1 MGIYTDAVQKLYVA
15 YFSRPADAAGLTYWE
30 NVVTA
35 ANGDTSAV
43 SAAFAASQEYTD
55 TFAGQ
60 SQYQVINTIY
70 LNLFGRAA
78 EPAAL
83 AFWGQGLINGSFS
96 VDEAVTTIAGAAQGT
111 DMTSYNNKVTAATAF
126 TTALDTS
133 DEILGYSGTAANN
146 AAKSFIAGVTTDA
159 SLTSATTPAALN
171 AAVTTVVSAGQN
183 ASGQVFNLTDGP
195 DAIVG
200 TNGNDIINAT
210 IENMGGFDTIDGGAG
225 TDTLSVLTE
234 GVLAAG
240 AFSGVGV
247 SVKNIETLSIRNTAA
262 VDGTTTISASTA
274 LNAADTGAFKT
285 VNVNM
290 AGTTPGA
297 VNVAGGASTTTVNTV
312 GGSTVAVSGANVN
325 TVGITS
331 STGAATITADKLT
344 TLNLGTQASDV
355 TVTAAAATRA
365 LTVNVNGVMVPAD
378 GATAATGTKV
388 TDATATSVIVNGN
401 GTASSINLAA
411 AAATA
416 LTVNSVAAVTLNGS
430 AAEATTLTITG
441 AGKTTIGTMTAGKLA
456 TVDASAATGEV
467 AMGSLGSSIV
477 TVKGGA
483 GKDTVG
489 ISAATK
495 VTVDTGAGNDTVTLN
510 SVLAAG
516 STINLGAGS
525 DKLVKGTGSIAAS
538 TTTAAT
544 TIDGGEG
551 VDTVAAGLITAGNA
565 TLFKNFEVL
574 GLDASQLDI
583 ALVTGTTFTALE
595 LLTTG
600 GTYGNVT
607 TAQALAVNT
616 TTTAPVTGTTTL
628 NFVNVAGAAD
638 SYTVAFGGNSTAT
651 AAAAGNPMI
660 AAGTVSLA
668 GIETIN
674 VISNA
679 ATGFTNNS
687 ITLAGTAAQ
696 TVTVTGSQALDLD
709 FAANF
714 GSVTGKGVTAIDG
727 SAATGSLDIN
737 TANVKAASTGL
748 TVTGGT
754 ANDIITIGNVA
765 TVNAG
770 AGDDTIVVARTVV
783 PASGDNAATTV
794 SYSSILTGGAGKDT
808 FNVSGVTG
816 TSSVDLGAGPVVQKN
831 MTTITDFTAG
841 DSLVFSSSTTF
852 ARTAINVST
861 VSTLDEALNLAAA
874 GNNAG
879 ITWFTYG
886 TDTYVVED
894 NGAGANFD
902 VAADIVVK
910 LTGVIDLST
919 IGAAVT
925 GNTITL

>member
-60 SQYQVINTIY
+60 SQYQIINTIY

-83 AFWGQGLINGSFS
+83 AFWGQGLINGSFT
-96 VDEAVTTIAGAAQGT
+96 VDEAVTTIAGAAQTT
-111 DMTSYNNKVTAATAF
+111 DLTAYNNKVTAATAF

-159 SLTSATTPAALN
+159 SLTAATAPAALN

-183 ASGQVFNLTDGP
+183 ASGQVFNLTEGP

-210 IENMGGFDTIDGGAG
+210 IDNMGGFDTIDGGAG
-225 TDTLSVLTE
+225 TDTLSVLADAA
-234 GVLAAG
+234 LAAG

-247 SVKNIETLSIRNTAA
+247 SVKNIETLSVRNIAA
-262 VDGTTTISASTA
+262 TS
-274 LNAADTGAFKT
+274 LNAADTGMFKT
-285 VNVNM
+285 VSINTVG
-290 AGTTPGA
+290 AGNA
-297 VNVAGGASTTTVNTV
+297 VSVIGGASTTTVNTT
-312 GGSTVAVSGANVN
+312 GGSTVTISGANVN
-325 TVGITS
+325 AASVTS
-331 STGAATITADKLT
+331 STGTATLNTDKLAV
-344 TLNLGTQASDV
+344 LNLATQTGDV
-355 TVTAAAATRA
+355 IVNAAAGTRA
-365 LTVNVNGVMVPAD
+365 LTVNANGLGVAGTPAVPAVPPNASVPGD
-378 GATAATGTKV
+378 TGTPAVDAVPARGTNV

-401 GTASSINLAA
+401 GAASSINLAA

-416 LTVNSVAAVTLNGS
+416 LTVNSVAAVNLTGS
-430 AAEATTLTITG
+430 AAAATTLTITG
-441 AGKTTIGTMTAGKLA
+441 AGKTTIGSMTAGKLA
-456 TVDASAATGEV
+456 TVDASAATGDV
-467 AMGSLGSSIV
+467 AMGNLGATV
-477 TVKGGA
+477 LTVKGGA
-483 GKDTVG
+483 GKDSVG
-489 ISAATK
+489 ISATTK

-510 SVLAAG
+510 SALAAG

-544 TIDGGEG
+544 SIDGGEG
-551 VDTVAAGLITAGNA
+551 VDTIAAGLITAGNA

-574 GLDASQLDI
+574 GLDASTLDI
-583 ALVTGTTFTALE
+583 SLVTGTTFTALE
-595 LLTTG
+595 VLAGG
-600 GTYGNVT
+600 GTYSNVT
-607 TAQALAVNT
+607 TAQALAVNST
-616 TTTAPVTGTTTL
+616 GVTGTTTL
-628 NFVNVAGAAD
+628 GFTNVAGAAD

-651 AAAAGNPMI
+651 AAAAGNPAI

-674 VISNA
+674 IISNA

-696 TVTVTGSQALDLD
+696 TVTVTGNQSLDLD

-737 TANVKAASTGL
+737 TANVVAATTGL

-754 ANDIITIGNVA
+754 AADIISIGNVA

-770 AGDDTIVVARTVV
+770 AGNDVITVA
-783 PASGDNAATTV
+783 GKF
-794 SYSSILTGGAGKDT
+794 SSTLTGGAGNDS
-808 FNVSGVTG
+808 FNVSAVTG
-816 TSSVDLGAGPVVQKN
+816 TSTVDLGAGPVVQQN

-841 DSLVFSSSTTF
+841 DSIVFSGSTTF
-852 ARTAINVST
+852 GATAVNVST
-861 VSTLDEALNLAAA
+861 ATTLQAALNLAAA
-874 GNNAG
+874 GTTGTNV
-879 ITWFTYG
+879 TWFTYG
-886 TDTYVVED
+886 ANTYVVED
-894 NGAGANFD
+894 NGTGTTFGAD
-902 VAADIVVK
+902 DIVVM
-910 LTGVIDLST
+910 LTGNIDLATAT
-919 IGAAVT
+919 IAN
-925 GNTITL
+925 NTITL